1 MDDARAPDPATD
13 PAAEAPPDVFVS
25 YARENRDAA
34 QRLADALAENR
45 LRVWWDRDL
54 AAGSEFATV
63 IETQLNSAAVV
74 LGLWSVDSVR
84 SAFVRD
90 ECGHALRAGKLL
102 PVRIEEVDL
111 PLGFGQLHTLD
122 LLDWDG
128 DADDEAFQAL
138 MREIER
144 RRTRAPI
151 PLEATLPPPRIG
163 RRMLRRVAL
172 GVAVVAALGGTGY
185 YAKHTI
191 DQRAQAEREAQLR
204 IEAAR
209 QLERNRTEA
218 DRHFRAGLEFQL
230 ADVPRL
236 ENALNEY
243 LTALERLPTH
253 GRARFYLGHIYAQT
267 GRSAD
272 AYTSFQLALQAAE
285 APLDPRQKSEAE
297 RQLVALAPN
306 ADEAAPVTRPVAS
319 AAGPAPA
326 PAGDTPSQPTVVA
339 GGAGS
344 VGGEFGSAAGDIVTR
359 GRPRPAARPPPPPSA
374 TGPVPVA
381 ADGPR
386 TPPHI
391 DPPPAT
397 RSRLER
403 SVAAMFD
410 DNKDRRI
417 SATTSLIVEPDDL
430 SDAVPIAVA
439 RALQALR
446 SPPLVARESS
456 GVINTLVLL
465 QSALPGTLTSNRA
478 AIEELLAAADGAGDY
493 TRQQATKVRQQLQQA
508 LQSKPVGYLQIA
520 SEAQRPMAE
529 RIVQRLRSSGYAAP
543 AIEVVGTRAPARTE
557 LRVQGKSDRAYS
569 RWIAKVISD
578 VTGTTP
584 AVSPL
589 RNAKPKVDT
598 YEIWLGRD
606 L

>member
-1 MDDARAPDPATD
+1 MADARAPDPV
-13 PAAEAPPDVFVS
+13 PEQSPDVFVS
-25 YARENRDAA
+25 YARENREAA
-34 QRLADALAENR
+34 QHLADALTGR
-45 LRVWWDRDL
+45 QLRVWWDRDL
-54 AAGSEFATV
+54 VAGSEFATV
-63 IETQLNSAAVV
+63 IETQLNGAAVV
-74 LGLWSVDSVR
+74 IGLWSNDSVR

-138 MREIER
+138 AREIER
-144 RRTRAPI
+144 RRTNAPL
-151 PLEATLPPPRIG
+151 PLPLAALPPPTRFG
-163 RRMLRRVAL
+163 RRMLRRTAL
-172 GVAVVAALGGTGY
+172 VVAVLGALAGTGY
-185 YAKHTI
+185 YVKHTI
-191 DQRAQAEREAQLR
+191 DLRDAAEREAQLR
-204 IEAAR
+204 ARAQR
-209 QLERNRTEA
+209 QLERNRAEA
-218 DRHFRAGLEFQL
+218 DQHFRAGLEFQL

-243 LTALERLPTH
+243 LTALERLPGH

-272 AYTSFQLALQAAE
+272 AFASFQLALQATE
-285 APLDPRQKSEAE
+285 ARLDPRQRSEAE
-297 RQLVALAPN
+297 QQVVALAPN
-306 ADEAAPVTRPVAS
+306 AAEAAAVTRPV
-319 AAGPAPA
+319 
-326 PAGDTPSQPTVVA
+326 
-339 GGAGS
+339 
-344 VGGEFGSAAGDIVTR
+344 GSAATAG
-359 GRPRPAARPPPPPSA
+359 PPLTQAA

-381 ADGPR
+381 SDGPR

-391 DPPPAT
+391 DPPPAA
-397 RSRLER
+397 RARLER

-410 DNKDRRI
+410 DNKERRI
-417 SATTSLIVEPDDL
+417 SATTSLVVEPEDL

-446 SPPLVARESS
+446 APPLVPRESS

-478 AIEELLAAADGAGDY
+478 EIEDLLAAADGVGDY
-493 TRQQATKVRQQLQQA
+493 TRQQAAKVRQQMQPA

-520 SEAQRPMAE
+520 SEAQRPMAA
-529 RIVQRLRSSGYAAP
+529 RIVARLRASGYAAP
-543 AIEVVGTRAPARTE
+543 VIELVGTRAPARTE

-569 RWIAKVISD
+569 RWIGKVITD
-578 VTGTTP
+578 VTGVTP
-584 AVSPL
+584 AIVPL
-589 RNAKPKVDT
+589 RSAQPKVDT
-598 YEIWLGRD
+598 YEIWLGRE

>member
-1 MDDARAPDPATD
+1 MADARASD
-13 PAAEAPPDVFVS
+13 PAAERPPDVFVS
-25 YARENRDAA
+25 YARENREAV
-34 QRLADALAENR
+34 QRLADALIEHR

-54 AAGSEFATV
+54 VAGTEFATA
-63 IETQLNSAAVV
+63 IEQQLDSAAVV
-74 LGLWSVDSVR
+74 LGLWSTESVR
-84 SAFVRD
+84 SNFVRD

-102 PVRIEEVDL
+102 PVRIEEVEL

-138 MREIER
+138 KDEIER
-144 RRTRAPI
+144 RCQRT
-151 PLEATLPPPRIG
+151 PLPLLATLPPARVG
-163 RRMLRRVAL
+163 RRMRRTALVLAVA
-172 GVAVVAALGGTGY
+172 GALAGLGY
-185 YAKHTI
+185 YVKHTI
-191 DQRAQAEREAQLR
+191 DQRDEAERAAQLR
-204 IEAAR
+204 ARAER
-209 QLERNRTEA
+209 QLERNRSEA
-218 DRHFRAGLEFQL
+218 DQHFRAGLEFQL

-272 AYTSFQLALQAAE
+272 AYTSFQLALQASE
-285 APLDPRQKSEAE
+285 ARLDPRQRSEAE
-297 RQLVALAPN
+297 QQLMALAPN

-319 AAGPAPA
+319 PAETGPAGEA
-326 PAGDTPSQPTVVA
+326 SSSHPTVVA
-339 GGAGS
+339 GGDTPGGGTVGRGAG
-344 VGGEFGSAAGDIVTR
+344 GGIVTR
-359 GRPRPAARPPPPPSA
+359 GLPRPGAAPVPPPSPAAA
-374 TGPVPVA
+374 TELAAVR

-397 RSRLER
+397 TARLER

-410 DNKDRRI
+410 DNKERRI
-417 SATTSLIVEPDDL
+417 SATTSLVVEPDDL
-430 SDAVPIAVA
+430 SDAVPIAAA
-439 RALQALR
+439 RALQAMR
-446 SPPLVARESS
+446 SQPLAARESS

-465 QSALPGTLTSNRA
+465 QSALPGTLVSNRA
-478 AIEELLAAADGAGDY
+478 AIEELLAAADGVGEY
-493 TRQQATKVRQQLQQA
+493 TRQQAAKVRQQMQQA

-520 SEAQRPMAE
+520 SEAQRPMAR
-529 RIVQRLRSSGYAAP
+529 RIVARLRASGYAAP
-543 AIEVVGTRAPARTE
+543 EIELVGSRAPAHTE
-557 LRVQGKSDRAYS
+557 LRVQGRSDRAYS
-569 RWIAKVISD
+569 RWIGKVITD
-578 VTGTTP
+578 VTGAPP

-589 RNAKPKVDT
+589 RRAAPKVDT

>member
-1 MDDARAPDPATD
+1 MSVA
-13 PAAEAPPDVFVS
+13 AAEPPPDVFVS
-25 YARENRDAA
+25 YAREDRDAV

-54 AAGSEFATV
+54 IAGIEFATV
-63 IETQLNSAAVV
+63 IKAKLESAAVV
-74 LGLWSVDSVR
+74 LGLWSDESVR

-90 ECGHALRAGKLL
+90 ECTHALRAGKLL

-138 MREIER
+138 LGEIER
-144 RRTRAPI
+144 RRTHAPI
-151 PLEATLPPPRIG
+151 PPEGGLSPGRFR
-163 RRMLRRVAL
+163 RRMLRRTAL
-172 GVAVVAALGGTGY
+172 VVAVAAALGTAGY
-185 YAKHTI
+185 YVKHML
-191 DQRAQAEREAQLR
+191 DQRAEAELQAQLR
-204 IEAAR
+204 AEAAR
-209 QLERNRTEA
+209 RLDRNRTEA

-243 LTALERLPTH
+243 LTALERLPSH
-253 GRARFYLGHIYAQT
+253 GRARFYLGHVYAQT
-267 GRSAD
+267 GRNAD
-272 AYTSFQLALQAAE
+272 AFTSFQLALQATE
-285 APLDPRQKSEAE
+285 ARLDPRQQSEAE
-297 RQLVALAPN
+297 RQVASLAPN
-306 ADEAAPVTRPVAS
+306 ANEAAPVTRPVA
-319 AAGPAPA
+319 AAAAPA
-326 PAGDTPSQPTVVA
+326 LPGDTSSQPTVVA
-339 GGAGS
+339 GGAS
-344 VGGEFGSAAGDIVTR
+344 AGGIVTR
-359 GRPRPAARPPPPPSA
+359 GRPSPVRPPLPPSTTSPA
-374 TGPVPVA
+374 PVT

-397 RSRLER
+397 TTRLER

-410 DNKDRRI
+410 DNKERRI
-417 SATTSLIVEPDDL
+417 SATTSLVVEPDDL

-446 SPPLVARESS
+446 APPLVARDSS
-456 GVINTLVLL
+456 GVVNTLVLL

-478 AIEELLAAADGAGDY
+478 AIEELLVAADGAGDY
-493 TRQQATKVRQQLQQA
+493 TRQQAAKVRQQLQQA
-508 LQSKPVGYLQIA
+508 QQSKPVGYLQIA

-529 RIVQRLRSSGYAAP
+529 RIVQRLRASGYAAP
-543 AIEVVGTRAPARTE
+543 AIELVGTRAPARTE

-569 RWIAKVISD
+569 RWIGKVITD
-578 VTGTTP
+578 VTGAAP
-584 AVSPL
+584 AVTPL
-589 RNAKPKVDT
+589 RNAKPRVDT

>member
-1 MDDARAPDPATD
+1 MADARASD
-13 PAAEAPPDVFVS
+13 PAAESATGVFVS
-25 YARENRDAA
+25 YARENREAA
-34 QRLADALAENR
+34 ERLADALTEKG
-45 LRVWWDRDL
+45 LRIWWDRDL
-54 AAGSEFATV
+54 VAGSEFATV
-63 IETQLNSAAVV
+63 IEVQLNSAAVV
-74 LGLWSVDSVR
+74 LGLWSNDSVR

-90 ECGHALRAGKLL
+90 ECAHALRAGKLV

-128 DADDEAFQAL
+128 DTDDEAFQAL
-138 MREIER
+138 MLEIER
-144 RRTRAPI
+144 RRQRAPI
-151 PLEATLPPPRIG
+151 PPVATLPPAHFG

-172 GVAVVAALGGTGY
+172 GIAVVAALGGAGY
-185 YAKHTI
+185 YVKHTI
-191 DQRAQAEREAQLR
+191 DQRAAVEREAQLR
-204 IEAAR
+204 AEAAR
-209 QLERNRTEA
+209 RLERNRTEA

-253 GRARFYLGHIYAQT
+253 GRAHFYLGHIYAQT

-272 AYTSFQLALQAAE
+272 AFTSFQLALQATE
-285 APLDPRQKSEAE
+285 ARLDPRQRSEAE
-297 RQLVALAPN
+297 RQLAALEPN
-306 ADEAAPVTRPVAS
+306 ADEAAPVTRPVA
-319 AAGPAPA
+319 G
-326 PAGDTPSQPTVVA
+326 GVV
-339 GGAGS
+339 
-344 VGGEFGSAAGDIVTR
+344 TH
-359 GRPRPAARPPPPPSA
+359 GRPTPPASA
-374 TGPVPVA
+374 TGLAPVV

-386 TPPHI
+386 TPPHV
-391 DPPPAT
+391 DPAPAT
-397 RSRLER
+397 TTRLER
-403 SVAAMFD
+403 SVAGMFD

-417 SATTSLIVEPDDL
+417 SATTSLVVEPDDL

-446 SPPLVARESS
+446 SPPLAARESS

-478 AIEELLAAADGAGDY
+478 AIEELLVAADGAGDY
-493 TRQQATKVRQQLQQA
+493 TRQQAAKVRQQLQQA
-508 LQSKPVGYLQIA
+508 PQSKPVGYLQIA

-529 RIVQRLRSSGYAAP
+529 RIAQRLRASGYAAP
-543 AIEVVGTRAPARTE
+543 AIEVVGTHAPARTE

-569 RWIAKVISD
+569 RWIGKVITD
-578 VTGTTP
+578 VTGATP
-584 AVSPL
+584 VVSPL
-589 RNAKPKVDT
+589 RSAKPKVDT

>member
-1 MDDARAPDPATD
+1 MT
-13 PAAEAPPDVFVS
+13 AAEPPPDVFVS

-34 QRLADALAENR
+34 QRLADALIDNR

-54 AAGSEFATV
+54 VAGSEFATV
-63 IETQLNSAAVV
+63 IEAQLNSAAVV
-74 LGLWSVDSVR
+74 LGLWSSESVR

-90 ECGHALRAGKLL
+90 ECGHALRSGKLL
-102 PVRIEEVDL
+102 PVRIEEVGL

-128 DADDEAFQAL
+128 DADDEAFQVL
-138 MREIER
+138 LGEIER

-151 PLEATLPPPRIG
+151 ALVTAPTTARFGG
-163 RRMLRRVAL
+163 RTLRRAAL
-172 GVAVVAALGGTGY
+172 GVAVLVALGAGGY

-191 DQRAQAEREAQLR
+191 DQRAQAERDAQLR
-204 IEAAR
+204 VEAAR
-209 QLERNRTEA
+209 RLDRNRTEA

-243 LTALERLPTH
+243 LTALERLPSH
-253 GRARFYLGHIYAQT
+253 GRARFYLGHVYAQS
-267 GRSAD
+267 GRNAD
-272 AYTSFQLALQAAE
+272 AFASFQLALQASE
-285 APLDPRQKSEAE
+285 ARLDPRQRTEAE
-297 RQLVALAPN
+297 QQVVALAPN

-319 AAGPAPA
+319 AAAPA
-326 PAGDTPSQPTVVA
+326 PAGEPSPPPAVVA
-339 GGAGS
+339 GGGGS
-344 VGGEFGSAAGDIVTR
+344 VGGGAIVTR
-359 GRPRPAARPPPPPSA
+359 GRPGRPPLPPSA
-374 TGPVPVA
+374 TSPTPVA

-386 TPPHI
+386 TPPHS

-397 RSRLER
+397 RARLER

-410 DNKDRRI
+410 DNKERRI

-430 SDAVPIAVA
+430 SDAVPIAAV

-446 SPPLVARESS
+446 SPPLAARESS

-478 AIEELLAAADGAGDY
+478 AIEELLGATAGAGDY
-493 TRQQATKVRQQLQQA
+493 TRQQAAKVGQKLQQA
-508 LQSKPVGYLQIA
+508 VQSKPVGYVQIA

-529 RIVQRLRSSGYAAP
+529 RIVQRLRVSGYAAP
-543 AIEVVGTRAPARTE
+543 AIELVGTRAPARTE
-557 LRVQGKSDRAYS
+557 LRVQGKSDRAYA
-569 RWIAKVISD
+569 RWIAKVITD
-578 VTGTTP
+578 VTGAPP

-589 RNAKPKVDT
+589 RSAQPKVDT

>member
-1 MDDARAPDPATD
+1 MA
-13 PAAEAPPDVFVS
+13 AAEPPTEVFVS

-34 QRLADALAENR
+34 QRLADALIANR

-54 AAGSEFATV
+54 VAGSEFATV
-63 IETQLNSAAVV
+63 IETQLNSATVV
-74 LGLWSVDSVR
+74 LGLWSNESVR

-138 MREIER
+138 LGEIER

-151 PLEATLPPPRIG
+151 PLVAELPSARIG
-163 RRMLRRVAL
+163 RRMLRRAAL
-172 GVAVVAALGGTGY
+172 GVAVVAALGAGGY

-191 DQRAQAEREAQLR
+191 DVRAQAERDTQLR
-204 IEAAR
+204 AEAAR
-209 QLERNRTEA
+209 RLDRNRIEA

-243 LTALERLPTH
+243 LTALERLPSH
-253 GRARFYLGHIYAQT
+253 GRARFYLGHVYAQS

-272 AYTSFQLALQAAE
+272 AFASFQLALQATE
-285 APLDPRQKSEAE
+285 ARLDPRQRSEAE
-297 RQLVALAPN
+297 QQLVALAPN
-306 ADEAAPVTRPVAS
+306 ADEAAPVTRPVA
-319 AAGPAPA
+319 
-326 PAGDTPSQPTVVA
+326 VVA
-339 GGAGS
+339 AS
-344 VGGEFGSAAGDIVTR
+344 
-359 GRPRPAARPPPPPSA
+359 AARPPPPTAA
-374 TGPVPVA
+374 TSPVPVTA
-381 ADGPR
+381 EGPR
-386 TPPHI
+386 TPPHV

-397 RSRLER
+397 MARLER

-410 DNKDRRI
+410 DNKERRI
-417 SATTSLIVEPDDL
+417 SATTSLVVEPEDL

-446 SPPLVARESS
+446 SPPLAARDSS
-456 GVINTLVLL
+456 GVINALVLL

-478 AIEELLAAADGAGDY
+478 AIEELLVATAGAGDY
-493 TRQQATKVRQQLQQA
+493 TRQQAARVGQKLQQA
-508 LQSKPVGYLQIA
+508 VHSKPVGYLQIA

-529 RIVQRLRSSGYAAP
+529 RIVQRLRASGYAAP
-543 AIEVVGTRAPARTE
+543 AIELVGTRAPARTE

-569 RWIAKVISD
+569 RWIVKVITD
-578 VTGTTP
+578 ATGAAP

-589 RNAKPKVDT
+589 RSAQPKVDT

>member
-1 MDDARAPDPATD
+1 MADARASDPATD
-13 PAAEAPPDVFVS
+13 PAAEPPPDVFVS
-25 YARENRDAA
+25 YAREDRDAA
-34 QRLADALAENR
+34 QRLADALTENR
-45 LRVWWDRDL
+45 LRIWWDREL

-74 LGLWSVDSVR
+74 LGLWSTESVR

-128 DADDEAFQAL
+128 DADDEGFQAL
-138 MREIER
+138 LHEIER
-144 RRTRAPI
+144 RRSRAPI
-151 PLEATLPPPRIG
+151 PLGAPLPPPRFG
-163 RRMLRRVAL
+163 RRMLRRTAL
-172 GVAVVAALGGTGY
+172 VVVVVAALAGAGY
-185 YAKHTI
+185 YTKHTL

-204 IEAAR
+204 VEAAR
-209 QLERNRTEA
+209 QLDLNRTEA

-243 LTALERLPTH
+243 LTALDRLPTH
-253 GRARFYLGHIYAQT
+253 GRARYYLGHIYAQT
-267 GRSAD
+267 SRGAD
-272 AYTSFQLALQAAE
+272 AFASFQLALQATE

-326 PAGDTPSQPTVVA
+326 GETASQPTAVA
-339 GGAGS
+339 GG
-344 VGGEFGSAAGDIVTR
+344 GGAGDIVTR
-359 GRPRPAARPPPPPSA
+359 GRPSPAARPPVPSPA
-374 TGPVPVA
+374 TSAALVA

-386 TPPHI
+386 IPPHI
-391 DPPPAT
+391 DPPVAT

-410 DNKDRRI
+410 DNKERRI

-439 RALQALR
+439 RAQQALR
-446 SPPLVARESS
+446 SAPLVARESS
-456 GVINTLVLL
+456 GVVNTLVLL
-465 QSALPGTLTSNRA
+465 QSALPGTLTSNRP
-478 AIEELLAAADGAGDY
+478 AIEELLTAADGAGDY
-493 TRQQATKVRQQLQQA
+493 TRQQASKVRQQLQQA
-508 LQSKPVGYLQIA
+508 LQSKPVGSLQIA
-520 SEAQRPMAE
+520 GEAQRPMAD

-569 RWIAKVISD
+569 RWIAKVITD
-578 VTGTTP
+578 VTGATP

-589 RNAKPKVDT
+589 RNAKPSVDT
-598 YEIWLGRD
+598 YEIWLAKN
-606 L
+606 